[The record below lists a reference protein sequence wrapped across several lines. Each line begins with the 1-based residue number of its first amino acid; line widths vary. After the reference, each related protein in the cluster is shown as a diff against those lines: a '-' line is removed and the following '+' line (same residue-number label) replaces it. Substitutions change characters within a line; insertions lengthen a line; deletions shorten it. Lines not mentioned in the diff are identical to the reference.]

1 MDRLIVN
8 RIEQEDC
15 TLGVVNYKKFRC
27 YSLELPNKDNK
38 VNVSCIAY
46 GLYDCEK
53 YYSEKYG
60 TTCFR
65 VLNVVGRT
73 AISGHY
79 GNWLRDILGCLIF
92 GDSISPT
99 SECPSGVMVTN
110 SKVTLSKLIDK
121 LPDRFQM
128 IIK

>member
-1 MDRLIVN
+1 MDRLIIDRV
-8 RIEQEDC
+8 EQKDC
-15 TLGVVNYKKFRC
+15 TLGVANYKDFRC
-27 YSLELPNKDNK
+27 FSLELPNKDNQI
-38 VNVSCIAY
+38 NVSCIPY

-79 GNWLRDILGCLIF
+79 GNYTKDILGCLVF
-92 GDSISPT
+92 GDSIADINKDGTPD
-99 SECPSGVMVTN
+99 VTN

-121 LPDRFQM
+121 LPDKFQM

>member
-8 RIEQEDC
+8 RTEQEDC
-15 TLGVVNYKKFRC
+15 TLGVVNYKEFRC
-27 YSLELPNKDNK
+27 FSLELQNKDNQ
-38 VNVSCIAY
+38 VNVSCIPY
-46 GLYDCEK
+46 GLYECEK
-53 YYSEKYG
+53 YYSNKYG
-60 TTCFR
+60 VTCFR

-73 AISGHY
+73 SISGHY
-79 GNWLRDILGCLIF
+79 GNFTKDILGCLIF
-92 GDSISPT
+92 GDSIADINND
-99 SECPSGVMVTN
+99 GVPDVTN

>member
-1 MDRLIVN
+1 MDRLIVK
-8 RIEQEDC
+8 RTEQEDC
-15 TLGVVNYKKFRC
+15 TLGVVNYKEFRC
-27 YSLELPNKDNK
+27 FSLELPNNGNEI
-38 VNVSCIAY
+38 NVSCIPY
-46 GLYDCEK
+46 GLYECEK
-53 YYSEKYG
+53 YYSSKYG

-79 GNWLRDILGCLIF
+79 GNYTTDILGCLIF
-92 GDSISPT
+92 GDSIADINKD
-99 SECPSGVMVTN
+99 GVPDVTN

-128 IIK
+128 IMK